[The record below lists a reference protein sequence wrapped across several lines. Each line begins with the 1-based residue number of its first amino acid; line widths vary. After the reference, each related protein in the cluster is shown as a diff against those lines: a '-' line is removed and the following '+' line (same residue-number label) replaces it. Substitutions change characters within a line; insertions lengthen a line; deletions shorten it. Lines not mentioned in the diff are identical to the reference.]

1 MNRFARYKTLQL
13 LWTRARMLLA
23 FLHGPRHQEARLRAQ
38 RWQEVQVAQRLI
50 SDGIIRGSGD
60 PDSASRP
67 RGDERR
73 ASEQQARRWE
83 QIHRAVEANREAT
96 HRWMESQ
103 RQQRRGR

>member
-38 RWQEVQVAQRLI
+38 RWQETQVAQRLI

-67 RGDERR
+67 RGELR
-73 ASEQQARRWE
+73 AAEQRAWQA
-83 QIHRAVEANREAT
+83 QREIQQ
-96 HRWMESQ
+96 RWMETQQQ

>member
-1 MNRFARYKTLQL
+1 MNRFARYKILQL

-23 FLHGPRHQEARLRAQ
+23 HLHGPRHQEARLRAQ
-38 RWQEVQVAQRLI
+38 RWQEIQVAQRLI

-73 ASEQQARRWE
+73 VAEQRAWHAQQGARQHEEARQRWL
-83 QIHRAVEANREAT
+83 A
-96 HRWMESQ
+96 ESQ

>member
-38 RWQEVQVAQRLI
+38 RWQETQVAQRLI

-67 RGDERR
+67 RSDERR
-73 ASEQQARRWE
+73 AAEQRAWQA
-83 QIHRAVEANREAT
+83 QREMQQ
-96 HRWMESQ
+96 RWMETQQQ